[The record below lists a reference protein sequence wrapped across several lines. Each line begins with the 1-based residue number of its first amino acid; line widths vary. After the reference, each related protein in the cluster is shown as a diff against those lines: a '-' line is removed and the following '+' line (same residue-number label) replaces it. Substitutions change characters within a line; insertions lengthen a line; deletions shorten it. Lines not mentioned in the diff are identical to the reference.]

1 MRSSESRIVQ
11 AFVPK
16 LMLVRYMEESRTL
29 ESEIDEVKN
38 AHEQIF
44 NKPPS
49 DVQKTTMQVKSL
61 EVKRLVAE
69 DHIRENL
76 EPYSRAIS
84 RHFCEKIVT
93 RLPLELRYIIY
104 EDLIT
109 PDYIYVG
116 PQYLTNAGRPC
127 ENDRD
132 AHFWSA
138 EYVGEAISVELV
150 QCWYRVSLF
159 YSWDKAHNIEVIE
172 RFMACDRWDLDIKP
186 HEHLSRVRF
195 DLSDRDVHTPFHVK
209 NTARCIPQDY
219 ATTLCAPLRSCTQFR
234 FPNRVRFLI
243 RIHTLGSL
251 EFKCFHDG
259 TLHETLEELLSDL
272 RLLRAGGHRF
282 NVQWSET
289 SNLEFGSADCKLS
302 AEVWQFEIEKVSS
315 R

>member
-1 MRSSESRIVQ
+1 
-11 AFVPK
+11 
-16 LMLVRYMEESRTL
+16 MLVRYMEESRTL
-29 ESEIDEVKN
+29 DSEIEGVKN

-44 NKPPS
+44 DKPLS
-49 DVQKTTMQVKSL
+49 DMQKTTMQVKSL
-61 EVKRLVAE
+61 EAKRLVAE
-69 DHIRENL
+69 DHVRGNL
-76 EPYSRAIS
+76 VPYSKAIS

-93 RLPLELRYIIY
+93 RLPLELRSIIY

-116 PQYLTNAGRPC
+116 RQYLTNMGRPC

-138 EYVGEAISVELV
+138 DYVGEAMFIELA

-159 YSWDKAHNIEVIE
+159 YFWDKAHNTEVIE
-172 RFMACDRWDLDIKP
+172 RFMACDRWGLDIQP

-195 DLSDRDVHTPFHVK
+195 DLSDRDTHTPFHMGPTTK
-209 NTARCIPQDY
+209 CIPQDY
-219 ATTLCAPLRSCTQFR
+219 ATTLCAPLRSFTQFR

-251 EFKCFHDG
+251 ESNCFHDD
-259 TLHETLEELLSDL
+259 TLLETLEELLSDL
-272 RLLRAGGHRF
+272 RVFRAGGHRF
-282 NVQWSET
+282 NVQWSEA
-289 SNLEFGSADCKLS
+289 SNLEFESADCTLS
-302 AEVWQFEIEKVSS
+302 AEVWQRDMEKVSS

>member
-1 MRSSESRIVQ
+1 
-11 AFVPK
+11 
-16 LMLVRYMEESRTL
+16 MLARYMEVIRALDSKIEG
-29 ESEIDEVKN
+29 VKN

-44 NKPPS
+44 DKPPS
-49 DVQKTTMQVKSL
+49 DMQKTTMQVKSP
-61 EVKRLVAE
+61 EAKRLVDE

-76 EPYSRAIS
+76 EPYSKAIS

-93 RLPLELRYIIY
+93 RLPLELRSIIY
-104 EDLIT
+104 ENLIT

-116 PQYLTNAGRPC
+116 PQYLMNTGRPC

-138 EYVGEAISVELV
+138 DYVGEAMFIELV

-159 YSWDKAHNIEVIE
+159 YFWDKAHNIEVIE
-172 RFMACDRWDLDIKP
+172 RFMACDRWGLDITP

-195 DLSDRDVHTPFHVK
+195 DLSDRDTHTPLHMSPTTK
-209 NTARCIPQDY
+209 CIPQNY
-219 ATTLCAPLRSCTQFR
+219 AMTLCAPLRSFAKFR

-251 EFKCFHDG
+251 ESNCFHDD
-259 TLHETLEELLSDL
+259 TLHETLEELLSNL
-272 RLLRAGGHRF
+272 RVFRAGGHRF
-282 NVQWSET
+282 DVQWSEAG
-289 SNLEFGSADCKLS
+289 NLGFGSADCTLS
-302 AEVWQFEIEKVSS
+302 TEVWQREIAKVSP